1 MILLGIAI
9 ALSRLPSP
17 TQGMVLRRDTGA
29 AAVVMVMI
37 RSPLGRAPLRKGC
50 RTGSRRAGSEF
61 PGPRTAP
68 ALRWAVPP
76 LDNRL
81 MSSAATLDPTRVTH
95 RLFLVAGSA
104 GSGKSTLA
112 QSLAHELDAGWLQLD
127 SIWLAMKVAAGEGTP
142 ARDVLDID
150 RRMRREDEADD
161 DVLAAHVA
169 ASGEVC
175 RALPTVLGFE
185 LQAHERLVVDGA
197 WLLPSFVTELELP
210 DTQVRAV
217 YVVQRTEPDVEA
229 ALIPRR
235 GGLPLEDR
243 HRLMNRR
250 IFQYGAWLA
259 DEARAHD
266 LPVVDALPFES
277 LLDRAR
283 AALLSH

>member
-1 MILLGIAI
+1 
-9 ALSRLPSP
+9 
-17 TQGMVLRRDTGA
+17 V
-29 AAVVMVMI
+29 
-37 RSPLGRAPLRKGC
+37 
-50 RTGSRRAGSEF
+50 
-61 PGPRTAP
+61 
-68 ALRWAVPP
+68 
-76 LDNRL
+76 
-81 MSSAATLDPTRVTH
+81 TR

-112 QSLAHELDAGWLQLD
+112 KALANELDAGWLQLD

-142 ARDVLDID
+142 TQEVLDID
-150 RRMRREDEADD
+150 RRMRLEDEADE

-175 RALPTVLGFE
+175 RALPTVLGLE
-185 LQAHERLVVDGA
+185 LEAHDRLVADGA

-210 DTQVRAV
+210 DTEVRAV
-217 YVVQRTEPDVEA
+217 YVVQRTEADVRA

-259 DEARAHD
+259 DQAQAHG
-266 LPVVDALPFES
+266 LLVVEALPFES

-283 AALLSH
+283 AALLSKENS

>member
-1 MILLGIAI
+1 M
-9 ALSRLPSP
+9 
-17 TQGMVLRRDTGA
+17 
-29 AAVVMVMI
+29 
-37 RSPLGRAPLRKGC
+37 
-50 RTGSRRAGSEF
+50 
-61 PGPRTAP
+61 
-68 ALRWAVPP
+68 
-76 LDNRL
+76 
-81 MSSAATLDPTRVTH
+81 TR

-112 QSLAHELDAGWLQLD
+112 KALARELDAGWLQLD

-142 ARDVLDID
+142 ARDILDID

-175 RALPTVLGFE
+175 GALPAVLRLEFE
-185 LQAHERLVVDGA
+185 AHERLVVDGA
-197 WLLPSFVTELELP
+197 WLLPSFVTGLELP
-210 DTQVRAV
+210 DTEVRAV
-217 YVVQRTEPDVEA
+217 YVVQRTEADVEA

-235 GGLPLEDR
+235 GGLPLENR

-266 LPVVDALPFES
+266 LPVVEALPFES
-277 LLDRAR
+277 LLNRAR
-283 AALLSH
+283 AALVSR

>member
-1 MILLGIAI
+1 
-9 ALSRLPSP
+9 
-17 TQGMVLRRDTGA
+17 
-29 AAVVMVMI
+29 
-37 RSPLGRAPLRKGC
+37 
-50 RTGSRRAGSEF
+50 
-61 PGPRTAP
+61 
-68 ALRWAVPP
+68 
-76 LDNRL
+76 
-81 MSSAATLDPTRVTH
+81 MSSTLHRACDPTRVT
-95 RLFLVAGSA
+95 RQLFLVAGSA

-112 QSLAHELDAGWLQLD
+112 KALAHELDAGWLQLD
-127 SIWLAMKVAAGEGTP
+127 SVWLAMKAAVGEDTS

-150 RRMRREDEADD
+150 RRMRREEEADD

-169 ASGEVC
+169 ASGDVC
-175 RALPTVLGFE
+175 RALPTVLGLE
-185 LQAHERLVVDGA
+185 LEAHERLVVDGA

-210 DTQVRAV
+210 DTEVHSV
-217 YVVQRTEPDVEA
+217 YVVQRTEADVEA

-235 GGLPLEDR
+235 GGLPIEDH

-266 LPVVDALPFES
+266 LAVVEALPFES